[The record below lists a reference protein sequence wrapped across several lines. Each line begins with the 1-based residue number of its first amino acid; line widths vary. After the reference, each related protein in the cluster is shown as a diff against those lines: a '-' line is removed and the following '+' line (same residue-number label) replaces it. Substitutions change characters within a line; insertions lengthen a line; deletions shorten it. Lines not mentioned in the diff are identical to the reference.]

1 MAMTRTGQPSFA
13 SGELAPSM
21 YGRVDLS
28 KYQSGLKRCLNFIVR
43 PQGGVENRP
52 GTYFVAQSLGEGR
65 LIPFSYNVEQSYFL
79 EFTDEMLRVVK
90 DGGLVVRPLSDA
102 DWKWTA
108 SGSGTNEYYLTT
120 DADADPAFP
129 EPAANEVLF
138 DIATVAT
145 PGTIGSL
152 AAGEW
157 AWGDNDT
164 LGFDTIYV
172 RMPDDSDPDD
182 GDDDSIG
189 CIFRV
194 VSPYAVEDLA
204 LVKYTQSAD
213 TMYLTHPDYAQQT
226 LTRTDHHK
234 WTFAAI
240 TFSPTAT
247 APTGLTATY
256 STTATTPRLI
266 KYQVSSII
274 NGEESLPS
282 AEDGVSVSSPWD
294 AGATVSI
301 EWDAVT
307 GAEAY
312 NVYKSSRGYFGWI
325 GTVTGTEYTDDN
337 IDPDVSDGPKEDYDP
352 FAISNYPG
360 AVGIFEQRLVFA
372 QSNSAPQTIWASQ
385 TGQFNNFSKSRP
397 LKDTDMIEV
406 TIASRQVNEIRHIV
420 PLDKLIVLTSGA
432 EWIMDSG
439 SNSDALTPTSIN
451 LRVQSY
457 RGCSEVPPLVIGST
471 VLFVQRDGAT
481 IQDLGYSFAID
492 KYEAN
497 NLSVLSQHLF
507 DGKTVKEWAYQQRPN
522 SVVWCVMSDGSLL
535 SFTYL
540 KEHEVWGWAQHSTDG
555 TFESIAAIPSLGRSD
570 EVCFIVKRNVGGSD
584 VRYIE
589 YLTDRLPSNDVTL
602 GVFLDSALTYDG
614 APTTTLT
621 GIDHLEGETV
631 HALADGSVWK
641 GLVVTD
647 GTVELPQSA
656 SVVHVGLPI
665 PTPTIEMLPLEIQGA
680 NGRKRRVTRIFVRLE
695 NSRGIWAGPDT
706 TRMTEAKWRSDEN
719 YGEATGLFTGDK
731 ELVVQSVWGINGT
744 LVVQQRDP
752 LPLSINAVMP
762 EIDLGG

>member
-1 MAMTRTGQPSFA
+1 
-13 SGELAPSM
+13 M

-52 GTYFVAQSLGEGR
+52 GTYFVGKAPGAGR
-65 LIPFSYNVEQSYFL
+65 LIPFSYNVGQSYFL
-79 EFTDEMLRVVK
+79 EFTNGMIRVIK
-90 DGGLVVRPLSDA
+90 DGGLVLRPLSDS

-108 SGSGTNEYYLTT
+108 SGSGTSEYYLTT
-120 DADADPAFP
+120 SADADPAFP
-129 EPAANEVLF
+129 QPESDEVF
-138 DIATVAT
+138 FSSATAT
-145 PGTIGSL
+145 GGTIGALS
-152 AAGEW
+152 AGEW
-157 AWGDNDT
+157 AWGDNDS
-164 LGFDTIYV
+164 LGFSTIYV
-172 RMPDDSDPDD
+172 RMPDGTDPDAGTD
-182 GDDDSIG
+182 YAVS
-189 CIFRV
+189 CTFRV
-194 VSPYAVEDLA
+194 VSPYSYAALA
-204 LVKYTQSAD
+204 KIKFTQSAD
-213 TMYLTHPDYAQQT
+213 TMYLAHPDYAQRT

-234 WTFAAI
+234 WTFSTI
-240 TFSPTAT
+240 TFAPTAT

-256 STTATTPRLI
+256 SEGASPARTI
-266 KYQVSSII
+266 SYQVSSII
-274 NGEESLPS
+274 NGEESLPCT
-282 AEDGVSVSSPWD
+282 AVDEDVDTPW
-294 AGATVSI
+294 ASGETVALS
-301 EWDAVT
+301 WSAVT

-325 GTVTGTEYTDDN
+325 GTVTGTTYTDDN
-337 IDPDVSDGPKEDYDP
+337 IDPDVSDGPKESYNP
-352 FAISNYPG
+352 FASSNYPG
-360 AVGIFEQRLVFA
+360 AVGLFEQRLVYG
-372 QSNSAPQTIWASQ
+372 SSDSDPQTIWASQ
-385 TGQFNNFSKSRP
+385 TGQFYNFSKSRP

-439 SNSDALTPTSIN
+439 ANSDALTPTSIN

-457 RGCSEVPPLVIGST
+457 RGCSDVPPLVIGST

-481 IQDLGYSFAID
+481 VQDLGYSFAID

-522 SVVWCVMSDGSLL
+522 SVIWCVMSDGSLL

-555 TFESIAAIPSLGRSD
+555 TFESVAAIPSLGRSD

-589 YLTDRLPSNDVTL
+589 YLTDRLPGSDVTM

-614 APTTTLT
+614 APTTTLS
-621 GIDHLEGETV
+621 GLDHLEGATV

-641 GLVVTD
+641 GLTVT
-647 GTVELPQSA
+647 GGQIEIPQSA

-665 PTPTIEMLPLEIQGA
+665 PTPTIEMLPLEISGT

-695 NSRGIWAGPDT
+695 NSRGMWAGPDT
-706 TRMTEAKWRSDEN
+706 SRMTEAKWRSDEN
-719 YGEATGLFTGDK
+719 YSEATNLFTGDK

-744 LVVQQRDP
+744 LVIQQRDP